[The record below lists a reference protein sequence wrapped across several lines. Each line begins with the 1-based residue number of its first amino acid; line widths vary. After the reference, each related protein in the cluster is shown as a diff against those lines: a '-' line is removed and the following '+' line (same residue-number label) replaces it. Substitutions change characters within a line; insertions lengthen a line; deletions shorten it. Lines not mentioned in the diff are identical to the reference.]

1 MTTID
6 ASLAP
11 AQAAAAPVVELDG
24 VARTYPGAP
33 PVEALRPCDLVIRAG
48 EYVGIMGRSGSG
60 KSTLL
65 NVLGLLDEPTSGV
78 YRLDGHPTGGLSEAK
93 RSGLRAHRIGFV
105 FQSFHL
111 IGYRS
116 AVENVE
122 AGLLY
127 QKVRPRQRRQR
138 AIEVLERVGLAPRM
152 WALPS
157 ELSGG
162 ERQRV
167 ALARAVVRRPAL
179 VLCDEPTGNLDSATS
194 TDVLALLGELHAEGL
209 TIAVIT
215 HDPDVAGHAERII
228 DIHDGTLTERS
239 LTNVAPA

>member
-1 MTTID
+1 MPI
-6 ASLAP
+6 
-11 AQAAAAPVVELDG
+11 
-24 VARTYPGAP
+24 
-33 PVEALRPCDLVIRAG
+33 RP
-48 EYVGIMGRSGSG
+48 
-60 KSTLL
+60 
-65 NVLGLLDEPTSGV
+65 
-78 YRLDGHPTGGLSEAK
+78 
-93 RSGLRAHRIGFV
+93 F
-105 FQSFHL
+105 
-111 IGYRS
+111 
-116 AVENVE
+116 VENVE